1 MHPKKERRNM
11 RKEEKDRV
19 IMKAERQNVPKKYMT
34 EINEETKQIKDKV
47 KKRRAEEKMQ
57 HTKKVAGRN

>member
-1 MHPKKERRNM
+1 M